1 MTPTVTARIDLD
13 GSRFDRNNPTVEYFG
28 RTLAHRPERD
38 LDVSLHHTAT
48 LAQGEFARSGGSERY
63 PAVGDTDHIILEV
76 TDVPAS
82 HPDLNDPNITLVEE
96 SEEQQEAEEEAPEPE
111 QAPVYVR
118 LDTDA
123 LDALGP
129 VDAYEAATTVAINQ
143 AKEQVAAYA
152 DAIAYRLAVEHGHRG
167 AARELGVSQRAV
179 TDRVHRHRDRTKRIT
194 PDHIR
199 ELHEEHLAHSG
210 QLDRSRDRCFMVLAY
225 ADGQIITCLAHTA
238 DQNGWTILY
247 SAYDLDSWLDGT
259 DLTDGDAT
267 QLAQEVNSE

>member
-1 MTPTVTARIDLD
+1 MSSMSLQPPHR
-13 GSRFDRNNPTVEYFG
+13 GPSRRAPFFS
-28 RTLAHRPERD
+28 
-38 LDVSLHHTAT
+38 VS
-48 LAQGEFARSGGSERY
+48 Q
-63 PAVGDTDHIILEV
+63 
-76 TDVPAS
+76 PAS
-82 HPDLNDPNITLVEE
+82 ASPLFPYTTLFR
-96 SEEQQEAEEEAPEPE
+96 S
-111 QAPVYVR
+111 
-118 LDTDA
+118 
-123 LDALGP
+123 
-129 VDAYEAATTVAINQ
+129 
-143 AKEQVAAYA
+143 
-152 DAIAYRLAVEHGHRG
+152 
-167 AARELGVSQRAV
+167 
-179 TDRVHRHRDRTKRIT
+179 VHRHRDRTTRIT